1 MAMPLTTNP
10 PAPKPIARPAARL
23 AIRPATRATA
33 RLAGLCAGLLLATAA
48 QAATVSVIVTDKDG
62 KPVPDAVV
70 VVTPAATGQ
79 RKVPLATSATV
90 AQEKMQFVPALS
102 LVPVGAKLTFTN
114 NDPWE
119 HHVRGSA
126 AGIAQFS
133 STAAG
138 FELRLDGKPEG
149 KPARSAEVT
158 LDKAGAVLLGC
169 HIHGSMRG
177 HVYVSDS
184 PWAMKTTAEGQAVF
198 DDLPDGPAQVR
209 VWHPEQLID
218 LPAQTATLG
227 AAPARL
233 NMQLQVVPRRR
244 RI

>member
-1 MAMPLTTNP
+1 MAMPLMTLMPPTT
-10 PAPKPIARPAARL
+10 KPLTRL
-23 AIRPATRATA
+23 SA
-33 RLAGLCAGLLLATAA
+33 LCAGLLLAAA
-48 QAATVSVIVTDKDG
+48 TQAATVSVMVTDKDG

-70 VVTPAATGQ
+70 MVTPAAKGQ
-79 RKVPLATSATV
+79 RKTPLATSATV
-90 AQEKMQFVPALS
+90 AQEKMQFVPAVS

-133 STAAG
+133 STGGG

-149 KPARSAEVT
+149 KPAKSAEVAM
-158 LDKAGAVLLGC
+158 DKAGAVLLGC

-177 HVYVSDS
+177 YVYVADS

-218 LPAQTATLG
+218 LPVQTATVG
-227 AAPARL
+227 AAPARI